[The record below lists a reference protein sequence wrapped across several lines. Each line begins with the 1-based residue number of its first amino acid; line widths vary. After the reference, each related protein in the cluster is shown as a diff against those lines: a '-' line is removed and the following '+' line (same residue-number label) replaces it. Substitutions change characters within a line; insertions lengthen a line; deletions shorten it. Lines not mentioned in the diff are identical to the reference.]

1 MIYIKIQKTFLLITG
16 IFFSL
21 LLSGCSIQHHLL
33 QNAGDLLS
41 KESTAAE
48 DDLELLKYASAY
60 HLKVSESVLSEIPDH
75 VKLSEAVTR
84 GFTQYAFV
92 FLMDEADRTETQGIQ
107 QATLLRARA
116 AKMLLRAKLHGYK
129 TLTLHYPQLDTY
141 LMSNKTDHSIKLSSV
156 DAGLAYWTMTSWA
169 GAISLSKDNPDIV
182 ADLPQVIKLASL
194 IWRVDPKFDNGA
206 LASMMGTLEL
216 AKPGGK
222 IETAEKYFD
231 LAIEWR
237 KDQVA
242 PLVSKAENWAVTA
255 QNKEAFKLLLQKAI
269 DTAGHSNNLS
279 NTVMLRRAHWL
290 LDSIDNLF

>member
-1 MIYIKIQKTFLLITG
+1 LINIRNLKSFLFISG
-16 IFFSL
+16 ICFSI
-21 LLSGCSIQHHLL
+21 LLSGCSVQHHLL

-41 KESTAAE
+41 KESSAAE
-48 DDLELLKYASAY
+48 DDLELIKYASAY
-60 HLKVSESVLSEIPDH
+60 HLKVSESVLHEIPDH

-116 AKMLLRAKLHGYK
+116 AKMLLRAKAHGFN
-129 TLTLHYPQLDTY
+129 TLTLRYPQLESY
-141 LMSNKTDHSIKLSSV
+141 LASNKTEFSKKMRIEDV
-156 DAGLAYWTMTSWA
+156 GLAYWTMTSWA
-169 GAISLSKDNPDIV
+169 GAISLSKDNPDVV

-194 IWRVDPKFDNGA
+194 IWEIDPKYDNGA

-216 AKPGGK
+216 AKPGGNIDK
-222 IETAEKYFD
+222 SEKYFD
-231 LAIEWR
+231 LGIEWR

-269 DTAGHSNNLS
+269 EASGLQNNLS
-279 NTVMLRRAHWL
+279 NTVMIRRAHWL
-290 LDSIDNLF
+290 LDSVDNLF